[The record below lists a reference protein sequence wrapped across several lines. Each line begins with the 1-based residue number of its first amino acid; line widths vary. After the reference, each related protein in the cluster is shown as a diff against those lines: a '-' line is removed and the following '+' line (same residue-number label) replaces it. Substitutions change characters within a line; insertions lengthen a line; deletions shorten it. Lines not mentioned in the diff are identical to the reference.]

1 MGGTFS
7 TPVNLETPTV
17 LNFILTEM
25 FRRSDLVDI
34 YSLADSARCSRYVVA
49 GGDALEK
56 LFVKLRIYPI
66 KGKDGI
72 IYFQSLDGL
81 AKAMPKNIKDKQR
94 ENCIE
99 LSFFFIRIFQI
110 FGAVALS
117 MFDNSIPLTDPV
129 PVIPVDKT
137 RGKQSIFL
145 SQSNFGGVPVPQK
158 SKSWFGF
165 GGALLPADKT
175 FYIPDGSYK
184 ILNYHLYKPDGGS
197 QTLGP
202 MKMEGYEMYM
212 DQSSFYDITQS
223 GGQVTDRKLKVNP
236 APLIKYTYV
245 RNSNQYTLTAIL
257 NIEGLDE
264 LTVRLKNYSK
274 DGVPSTVSTNS
285 ELLKAFAGDKPVSLG
300 QGYPSTKGKSLP
312 SVLYAMFDEAATK
325 MLGALPFS
333 TVKFLRKMN
342 YISGP
347 TDSEATLTGTHITL
361 LGSQENAEKPR
372 IVYRNSVTLG
382 TDSKSISLRITGVS
396 LQVEEPIADI
406 TDGSY
411 SYRVYIDF
419 SNAVIQPPEAA
430 DYINLKSY
438 KSSKFVAYS
447 KTGVP
452 KSESTDLTI
461 PAYLEGI
468 FQGLT
473 KPDKDVEGGIR
484 LTREGLPQ
492 PYDSESIPPDL
503 RIKDLWKALAKD
515 PPIKSHCIARAIQL
529 LSVDAIRGN
538 MSKQAFSS
546 ACSVNFAYQKDG
558 SLPEP
563 GKKLSDVY
571 GMHTL
576 ATLFWTDFE
585 KQMPK
590 LQDEAKYKDFLK
602 FMKMNLEGYENFDK
616 TPQPEKLSSIVEKSP
631 EVCDERVGSKLQIPG
646 DLARRLRDIVKA
658 LQQKQASH
666 ISAGMHIMEMLFDMP
681 SITQRKVFAFN
692 PTVMAGGMPE
702 VNRIAAEA
710 RNVLMKYYSGCETTY
725 RDGLKLI
732 YESNQQRPLVAVN
745 PDGSII
751 VPKVSDTT
759 TAVVDTTTL

>member
-7 TPVNLETPTV
+7 TPVNLDTPTV

-49 GGDALEK
+49 GSGALEK
-56 LFVKLRIYPI
+56 LFVKLRIYPT
-66 KGKDGI
+66 KGADGI

-117 MFDNSIPLTDPV
+117 MFDNSIPLADPV
-129 PVIPVDKT
+129 PAVATDKS
-137 RGKQSIFL
+137 RSKQSVFL
-145 SQSNFGGVPVPQK
+145 SQKDFGGVPAPR
-158 SKSWFGF
+158 SKSWFGL
-165 GGALLPADKT
+165 GGALSPNDKS

-184 ILNYHLYKPDGGS
+184 ILNYHLYKPEGGS
-197 QTLGP
+197 QTTGP
-202 MKMEGYEMYM
+202 MKLEGYEMYM
-212 DQSSFYDITQS
+212 DQSSFYDITES
-223 GGQVTDRKLKVNP
+223 GGQVTARTLKPNP
-236 APLIKYTYV
+236 APLIKYAYTRDSV
-245 RNSNQYTLTAIL
+245 VYTLTAVLDIQ
-257 NIEGLDE
+257 GLDE
-264 LTVRLKNYSK
+264 LTIRLKNYTK
-274 DGVPSTVSTNS
+274 DGATSTVSTSS
-285 ELLKAFAGDKPVSLG
+285 ELLKAFAGDKPMSLG

-312 SVLYAMFDEAATK
+312 SVLNSMFDEAATK

-333 TVKFLRKMN
+333 TVKFLRRMN

-347 TDSEATLTGTHITL
+347 SDSEATLTGTHITI

-372 IVYRNSVTLG
+372 IIYRNSVKLG
-382 TDSKSISLRITGVS
+382 TDSKTVSLRISGVS
-396 LQVEEPIADI
+396 LQVEDPIADI

-419 SNAVIQPPEAA
+419 SNAVIQPSEAQE
-430 DYINLKSY
+430 YINLKSY
-438 KSSKFVAYS
+438 KSTKFVAYS

-452 KSESTDLTI
+452 KSETSDLTI

-473 KPDKDVEGGIR
+473 KPDKEVEGGIGF
-484 LTREGLPQ
+484 TREGLPK
-492 PYDSESIPPDL
+492 PYDSDSIPPDL
-503 RIKDLWKALAKD
+503 RIKELWKALAKD

-563 GKKLSDVY
+563 GKKLSEVY

-590 LQDEAKYKDFLK
+590 IQDEAKYKDFLK

-616 TPQPEKLSSIVEKSP
+616 TPQPEKLSSIAEKPPQLCSGR
-631 EVCDERVGSKLQIPG
+631 EGSKLQIPVN
-646 DLARRLRDIVKA
+646 LARRLRDVVKA

-666 ISAGMHIMEMLFDMP
+666 ISAGMRIMEMLFDMQ

-725 RDGLKLI
+725 RDGLKMI
-732 YESNQQRPLVAVN
+732 YESDVQRPLVAVN
-745 PDGSII
+745 PDGSVI
-751 VPKVSDTT
+751 VPR
-759 TAVVDTTTL
+759 APDTTTLEPAT